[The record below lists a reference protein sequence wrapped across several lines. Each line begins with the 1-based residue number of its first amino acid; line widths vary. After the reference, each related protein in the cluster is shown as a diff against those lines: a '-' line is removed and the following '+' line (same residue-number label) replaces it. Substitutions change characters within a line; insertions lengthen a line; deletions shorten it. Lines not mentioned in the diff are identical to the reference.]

1 LAIEGADAFERGDYA
16 LAFER
21 LSRAFALHPAPSIS
35 VMQARALVQLGR
47 LVEALDRFEETRR
60 MPLPEGAPEAY
71 LVAIQDAQAEAEQLR
86 TRIPRLFIRVKAP
99 HLDAKELT
107 VTLDG
112 KPFPSALLEVDCP
125 TDPGRHTLIVRAE
138 RRGVVTRTVEVVEQ
152 ERLVIELE
160 LPEEKG
166 KNVVQKRGVSGVETK
181 PAVENSRKWWG
192 VGALGGG
199 AVALIGTIITG
210 KSALDKKDYLDRVCD
225 PGCPAGS
232 QNDID
237 SFRTYRT
244 ISYASAGVSVAL
256 VGVGGYLLLVRDAP
270 LGSPTALNV
279 GPAGISVA
287 GHF

>member
-1 LAIEGADAFERGDYA
+1 
-16 LAFER
+16 
-21 LSRAFALHPAPSIS
+21 
-35 VMQARALVQLGR
+35 MQARSLVQLGR
-47 LVEALDRFEETRR
+47 FVEALDRFEETRR
-60 MPLPEGAPEAY
+60 MPLPEDAPEAF
-71 LVAIQDAQAEAEQLR
+71 LVAIQDAQTEAEQLR
-86 TRIPRLFIRVKAP
+86 ARIPRLFIRVKAS

-125 TDPGRHTLIVRAE
+125 TDPGSHTLVIRAE
-138 RRGVVTRTVEVVEQ
+138 RRGIVTRTVGVAEK
-152 ERLVIELE
+152 ERLVIEVE

-166 KNVVQKRGVSGVETK
+166 KKQDKKVEVSGVETK
-181 PAVENSRKWWG
+181 PIADNSRKWWG
-192 VGALGGG
+192 FGALGGG

-210 KSALDKKDYLDRVCD
+210 KSALDKKEHLDRVCD

-256 VGVGGYLLLVRDAP
+256 VGVGGYLLLAKEPHGRT
-270 LGSPTALNV
+270 TALTV
-279 GPAGISVA
+279 GPTGITVA